1 MATCHSLVDT
11 NPVCEP
17 HLVTHEIIRRN
28 TCGIEPTQVILSC
41 SVDFKGNEAPVMKW
55 RNFSDNT
62 SISEGVTHATIGN
75 QRVVYYLTISENSTV
90 RDGESFVCSTTRS
103 AASTVGCKSGQIK
116 TKGTGR

>member
-41 SVDFKGNEAPVMKW
+41 SVDYNGNEAPVMEW
-55 RNFSDNT
+55 RTSSDNT

-75 QRVVYYLTISENSTV
+75 QRVVYNLTIKGNSTV
-90 RDGESFVCSTTRS
+90 KDGDSFFCSTTRS
-103 AASTVGCKSGQIK
+103 ATSNDGCRSGEIK
-116 TKGTGR
+116 